1 MSPGLV
7 ADGVF
12 SGGGVKAI
20 AFAGALKAAEEA
32 GYTEWEKVAGT
43 SAGAITA
50 AAVALGFDA
59 DSLTDRLM
67 EFDLA
72 AVADIGRPR
81 RLAQLR
87 NLMSRQ
93 AMARGRA
100 LHHWISNLLES
111 APRPARTFGDV
122 GDRLHVVATD
132 LVHRR
137 MVVFPEHASR
147 YLAPNGKPWD
157 PAAFPLA
164 DAVRISAGYPFMFP
178 PVKLRD
184 AATGTLGALV
194 DGGIVSG
201 FPVFLFDRRE
211 PCHPTWGFRLHEHP
225 RPPAAAIAGA
235 GWPVTMVRAIL
246 ETSINELD
254 DLSAR
259 AFSHRTITIP
269 TGGVAALQFELHIS
283 QKQALWQAGHAA
295 ATAFFAAAPTARN
308 IYGHKPPAASL
319 PAGGAEGAG

>member
-1 MSPGLV
+1 MI

-32 GYTEWEKVAGT
+32 GYTEWEKLAGT

-50 AAVALGFDA
+50 AAVAVGFDA

-67 EFDLA
+67 KFDLG

-93 AMARGRA
+93 AMARGHA
-100 LHHWISNLLES
+100 LHKWIADLLAS

-122 GDRLHVVATD
+122 PGRLHVVATD

-211 PCHPTWGFRLHEHP
+211 PTHPTWGFRLHEQP
-225 RPPAAAIAGA
+225 RPPAGAIAGA
-235 GWPVTMVRAIL
+235 GWPLNMVRAIL

-269 TGGVAALQFELHIS
+269 TGAVAALQFELHIS
-283 QKQALWQAGHAA
+283 QKQALWKAGHAA
-295 ATAFFAAAPTARN
+295 ATGFFASAPTARN
-308 IYGHKPPAASL
+308 IYGHEPPAASL
-319 PAGGAEGAG
+319 STGATGGTG